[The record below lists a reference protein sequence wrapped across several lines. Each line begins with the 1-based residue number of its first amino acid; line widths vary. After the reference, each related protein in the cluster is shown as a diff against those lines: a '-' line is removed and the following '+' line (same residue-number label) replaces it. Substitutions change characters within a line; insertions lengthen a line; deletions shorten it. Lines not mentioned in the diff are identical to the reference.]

1 MVKNKYDL
9 HVPSYLYVIFK
20 ALKRLKYL
28 STKPCY
34 FFSRPTSGVYLQ

>member
-9 HVPSYLYVIFK
+9 HVPSYLYVIE